1 MGRLLFV
8 SFFLDFFVAQN
19 SQCLAQVSFQIP
31 SDVLTDKLPFPDSLM
46 INIKKSKTDQFKR
59 GFTIVLGKADSHIC
73 PVAAIL
79 TYLHLTGQKNGPM
92 FIFKDGSPLT

>member
-1 MGRLLFV
+1 MFLF
-8 SFFLDFFVAQN
+8 FFFDFFVAQN
-19 SQCLAQVSFQIP
+19 SQCLAQVSFQTP

-59 GFTIVLGKADSHIC
+59 GCTIVLGKTDSQIC

-79 TYLHLTGQKNGPM
+79 TYLHLR
-92 FIFKDGSPLT
+92 